1 MLNVATRFQTGFRA
15 GILKPIVLSVRPPGF
30 ASLEPR
36 GDPVDALVLV
46 VGASVRPADVPLLA
60 DRLGALLRESGD
72 AGEVLCDV
80 AAITEPDGATLDA
93 LARLQLAAQRLDG
106 RIKLRGA
113 HRRLRGLL
121 ILTGLSE
128 VLPVAE

>member
-1 MLNVATRFQTGFRA
+1 VD
-15 GILKPIVLSVRPPGF
+15 
-30 ASLEPR
+30 AS
-36 GDPVDALVLV
+36 GDSVDALVLV

-60 DRLGALLRESGD
+60 DRLDALLRESG
-72 AGEVLCDV
+72 GEVLCDV

-121 ILTGLSE
+121 VLTGLSE

>member
-1 MLNVATRFQTGFRA
+1 M
-15 GILKPIVLSVRPPGF
+15 
-30 ASLEPR
+30 
-36 GDPVDALVLV
+36 DALVLV